1 MNSATMCGLYLRINP
16 INREKKEREIKNP
29 INNIKYYEEKTAQ
42 IRPFG
47 SGSGANA
54 ETQTWRNGF
63 KYPNGFEHVCQY
75 SMCLSN

>member
-16 INREKKEREIKNP
+16 INRKKNERKKNP
-29 INNIKYYEEKTAQ
+29 INNIKYYIEKTAHK
-42 IRPFG
+42 RTFG

-54 ETQTWRNGF
+54 EIQTWRNGF

>member
-42 IRPFG
+42 IRTFG

-54 ETQTWRNGF
+54 EIQT
-63 KYPNGFEHVCQY
+63 
-75 SMCLSN
+75 